1 MLAVRYLKK
10 MANTGG
16 SPPAVVLFSIFLLR
30 IPGYAN
36 HEAVLEGLSDLQTFL
51 GEEGHAGGSKLFST
65 GYISRGSKTSLNYLY
80 YCTTVRMVNRICC
93 G

>member
-1 MLAVRYLKK
+1 
-10 MANTGG
+10 MANTGV
-16 SPPAVVLFSIFLLR
+16 SPPAVFLFSIFLLR

-36 HEAVLEGLSDLQTFL
+36 HEAMLEGLSVLQTFL
-51 GEEGHAGGSKLFST
+51 GEEGHADGSKHFS

-80 YCTTVRMVNRICC
+80 CCTTVSMVSRICC